1 LKAGVISRP
10 DDEAALDL
18 ARNIARYLEKNG
30 VDVIVETETALG
42 MDNPESITDL
52 GEMTPDFMVTVG
64 GDGTILRTAM
74 QMQEPGTPILG
85 VNKGSRGFLTEVAP
99 MNVNQALDR
108 VLKEDYRIES
118 CIKLSSKHLE
128 TGKVFPDSLNE
139 VLLASSM
146 PSKAIDIRLRV
157 NGEPLI
163 DIQSD
168 GVMASTP
175 VGSTAY
181 NLSAGGSI
189 IHPELIDIILTAI
202 SPYSY
207 FRSIVIPDDSTV
219 TMELLKPSSEG
230 IIIID
235 GRDYTATKPPTTIE
249 VRVSEHQTRFIRF
262 RSFYERL
269 ERRLVFRQAK

>member
-1 LKAGVISRP
+1 MKAGVISRP
-10 DDEAALDL
+10 DDGGALDL
-18 ARNIARYLEKNG
+18 ARDIAKYLGERG
-30 VDVIVETETALG
+30 VDVQMETETALG
-42 MDNPESITDL
+42 MDNPGGNTDL
-52 GEMTPDFMVTVG
+52 GDMSPDFMVTVG

-74 QMQEPGTPILG
+74 QMQEPSTPILG
-85 VNKGSRGFLTEVAP
+85 VNKGSRGFLTEVEP
-99 MNVNQALDR
+99 KDVNDALDR
-108 VLKEDYRIES
+108 LLKDDYRIER
-118 CIKLSSKHLE
+118 CIKLSSRNLE

-146 PSKAIDIRLRV
+146 PSKAIDVRIKV

-189 IHPELIDIILTAI
+189 LHPELKNVILTAI

-207 FRSIVIPDDSTV
+207 FRSIVIPNRSTV
-219 TMELLKPSSEG
+219 TMELLKANAEG
-230 IIIID
+230 MIIID
-235 GRDYTATKPPTTIE
+235 GRDYTATKLPTTIE
-249 VRVSEHQTRFIRF
+249 VRVSEHKARFIRF

>member
-1 LKAGVISRP
+1 MKAGVISRP
-10 DDEAALDL
+10 DDRRALD
-18 ARNIARYLEKNG
+18 IAREIAKYLSGRG
-30 VDVIVETETALG
+30 VDVQMETETALG
-42 MDNPESITDL
+42 MDNPGGNTDL
-52 GEMTPDFMVTVG
+52 GEMAPDFMVTVG

-85 VNKGSRGFLTEVAP
+85 VNKGSRGFLTEVDP
-99 MNVNQALDR
+99 KNVNDALDR
-108 VLKEDYRIES
+108 VLNADYRIES
-118 CIKLSSKHLE
+118 CIKLSSRHLE

-146 PSKAIDIRLRV
+146 ASKAIDVRIKV
-157 NGEPLI
+157 NGESLI

-189 IHPELIDIILTAI
+189 LHPELKNVILTAI

-207 FRSIVIPDDSTV
+207 FRSIVIPDKSIV
-219 TMELLKPSSEG
+219 TMELVKPKAEG
-230 IIIID
+230 MVIID

-249 VRVSEHQTRFIRF
+249 VRVSEYRARFIRF
-262 RSFYERL
+262 RSFYDRL
-269 ERRLVFRQAK
+269 ERRLVFRQVK

>member
-18 ARNIARYLEKNG
+18 ARDVARYLEKNG

-42 MDNPESITDL
+42 MDNPENNTDL
-52 GEMTPDFMVTVG
+52 GEMAPDFMVTVG

-99 MNVNQALDR
+99 KNAYQALDR

-118 CIKLSSKHLE
+118 CIKLSSRHLE

-146 PSKAIDIRLRV
+146 PSKAIDIRLKV

-189 IHPELIDIILTAI
+189 IHPELKTIILTAI

-207 FRSIVIPDDSTV
+207 FRSIVISDGTTV
-219 TMELLKPSSEG
+219 TMELLKSKSEG
-230 IIIID
+230 MIIID

-249 VRVSEHQTRFIRF
+249 VRVSEHQARFIRL

>member
-1 LKAGVISRP
+1 MKAGVISRP
-10 DDEAALDL
+10 DDREALD
-18 ARNIARYLEKNG
+18 IARDIAKYLGEKG
-30 VDVIVETETALG
+30 VDVQVETETALG
-42 MDNPESITDL
+42 MDNPGGNTDL
-52 GEMTPDFMVTVG
+52 GEMSPDFMVTVG

-85 VNKGSRGFLTEVAP
+85 VNKGSRGFLTEVDP
-99 MNVNQALDR
+99 KNVNDALDR
-108 VLKEDYRIES
+108 VLKEDYRIER
-118 CIKLSSKHLE
+118 CIKLSSRSLE

-146 PSKAIDIRLRV
+146 PSKAIDVRIKV

-189 IHPELIDIILTAI
+189 LHPELKNIILTAI

-207 FRSIVIPDDSTV
+207 FRSIVIPDGSIV
-219 TMELLKPSSEG
+219 TMELLKPKAEG
-230 IIIID
+230 MVIID
-235 GRDYTATKPPTTIE
+235 GRDYTATKLPTTIE
-249 VRVSEHQTRFIRF
+249 VRVSEHQARFIRF

>member
-1 LKAGVISRP
+1 MKAGVISRP
-10 DDEAALDL
+10 DDRRALD
-18 ARNIARYLEKNG
+18 IALEIAKHLRGRG
-30 VDVIVETETALG
+30 VDVQMETETALG
-42 MDNPESITDL
+42 MDNPGGNTDL
-52 GEMTPDFMVTVG
+52 GEMSPDFMVTVG

-99 MNVNQALDR
+99 NNVNDALDR
-108 VLKEDYRIES
+108 VIKGDYEIES
-118 CIKLSSKHLE
+118 CIKLSSRHLE

-146 PSKAIDIRLRV
+146 ASKAIDVRIKV

-175 VGSTAY
+175 IGSTAY

-189 IHPELIDIILTAI
+189 LHPELENVILTAI

-207 FRSIVIPDDSTV
+207 FRSIVISDRSVV
-219 TMELLKPSSEG
+219 TMELLKPKAEG
-230 IIIID
+230 MVIID

-249 VRVSEHQTRFIRF
+249 VRVSEFRARFIRF
-262 RSFYERL
+262 RSFYDRL
-269 ERRLVFRQAK
+269 ERRLVFRQVK

>member
-1 LKAGVISRP
+1 MKAGVISRP
-10 DDEAALDL
+10 DDRRALDL
-18 ARNIARYLEKNG
+18 ARDIAKYLRERG
-30 VDVIVETETALG
+30 VDVQMETETALR
-42 MDNPESITDL
+42 MDNPGGNIDL

-74 QMQEPGTPILG
+74 QMQKPGSSILG
-85 VNKGSRGFLTEVAP
+85 VNKGSRGFLTEVDP
-99 MNVNQALDR
+99 MNVNEALDR
-108 VLKEDYRIES
+108 VLNEDYRIES
-118 CIKLSSKHLE
+118 CIKLSSRHLE
-128 TGKVFPDSLNE
+128 TGMIFPDSLNE
-139 VLLASSM
+139 VLLTSSM
-146 PSKAIDIRLRV
+146 ASKAIDVRIKV

-189 IHPELIDIILTAI
+189 LHPELKNVILTAI

-207 FRSIVIPDDSTV
+207 FRSIVIPDKSIV
-219 TMELLKPSSEG
+219 TMELVKPKAEG
-230 IIIID
+230 MVIID

-249 VRVSEHQTRFIRF
+249 VRVSEYRARFIRF
-262 RSFYERL
+262 RSFYDRL
-269 ERRLVFRQAK
+269 ERRLVFRQVK

>member
-1 LKAGVISRP
+1 MKAGVISRP
-10 DDEAALDL
+10 DDRRALD
-18 ARNIARYLEKNG
+18 IARDIAKYLRG
-30 VDVIVETETALG
+30 RGIDVQMETETALG
-42 MDNPESITDL
+42 MDNPGGNVDL
-52 GEMTPDFMVTVG
+52 GEMSPDFMVTVG

-85 VNKGSRGFLTEVAP
+85 VNKGSRGFLTEVDP
-99 MNVNQALDR
+99 ENVNDALDR
-108 VLKEDYRIES
+108 VLNDDYRIES
-118 CIKLSSKHLE
+118 CIKLSSRHLE

-146 PSKAIDIRLRV
+146 ASKAIDVRIKV
-157 NGEPLI
+157 NGESLI

-189 IHPELIDIILTAI
+189 LHPELKNVILTAI

-207 FRSIVIPDDSTV
+207 FRSIVIPDKSIV
-219 TMELLKPSSEG
+219 TMELVKPKAEG
-230 IIIID
+230 MVIID

-249 VRVSEHQTRFIRF
+249 VRVSEYRAKFIRF
-262 RSFYERL
+262 RSFYDRL
-269 ERRLVFRQAK
+269 ERRLVFRQVK

>member
-1 LKAGVISRP
+1 MKAGVISRP
-10 DDEAALDL
+10 DDEKALD
-18 ARNIARYLEKNG
+18 IARDIAKYL
-30 VDVIVETETALG
+30 VDRGIDVQMETETALG
-42 MDNPESITDL
+42 MDNPGGNTDL
-52 GEMTPDFMVTVG
+52 GEMSPDFMVTVG
-64 GDGTILRTAM
+64 GDGTILRSAM
-74 QMQEPGTPILG
+74 QMQEPSTPILG
-85 VNKGSRGFLTEVAP
+85 VNKGSRGFLTEVDP
-99 MNVNQALDR
+99 GNVNDALDR
-108 VLKEDYRIES
+108 VLNDDYWIES
-118 CIKLSSKHLE
+118 CIKLSSRHLE

-146 PSKAIDIRLRV
+146 PSKAIDVRIKA

-189 IHPELIDIILTAI
+189 LHPELKNVILTAI

-207 FRSIVIPDDSTV
+207 FRSIVIPDNSTI
-219 TMELLKPSSEG
+219 TMELLKPKAEG
-230 IIIID
+230 MVIID
-235 GRDYTATKPPTTIE
+235 GRDYTATKLPTTIE
-249 VRVSEHQTRFIRF
+249 IRVSEHQARFIRF

>member
-1 LKAGVISRP
+1 MKAGVISRP
-10 DDEAALDL
+10 DDRRALDL
-18 ARNIARYLEKNG
+18 ARDIAKYLRERG
-30 VDVIVETETALG
+30 VDVQMETETALR
-42 MDNPESITDL
+42 MDNPGGNIDL

-74 QMQEPGTPILG
+74 QMQKPGTPILG
-85 VNKGSRGFLTEVAP
+85 VNKGSRGFLTEVDP
-99 MNVNQALDR
+99 MNVNEALDR
-108 VLKEDYRIES
+108 VLNDDYRIES
-118 CIKLSSKHLE
+118 CIKLSSRHLE
-128 TGKVFPDSLNE
+128 TGMIFPDSLNE
-139 VLLASSM
+139 VLLTSSM
-146 PSKAIDIRLRV
+146 ASKAIDVRIKV

-189 IHPELIDIILTAI
+189 LHPELKNVILTAI

-207 FRSIVIPDDSTV
+207 FRSIVIPDKSIV
-219 TMELLKPSSEG
+219 TMELVKPKAEG
-230 IIIID
+230 MVIID

-249 VRVSEHQTRFIRF
+249 VRVSEYRARFIRF
-262 RSFYERL
+262 RSFYDRL
-269 ERRLVFRQAK
+269 ERRLVFRQVK

>member
-1 LKAGVISRP
+1 MKAGVISRP
-10 DDEAALDL
+10 DDGEALD
-18 ARNIARYLEKNG
+18 IARDIAKYLEERG
-30 VDVIVETETALG
+30 VDVQLETETALG
-42 MDNPESITDL
+42 MDNPGGNTDL
-52 GEMTPDFMVTVG
+52 GEMSPDFMVTVG

-85 VNKGSRGFLTEVAP
+85 VNKGSRGFLTEVDP
-99 MNVNQALDR
+99 RNVNDALDR
-108 VLKEDYRIES
+108 VLKDDYRIER
-118 CIKLSSKHLE
+118 CIKLSSRHLE
-128 TGKVFPDSLNE
+128 TGKIFPDSLNE

-146 PSKAIDIRLRV
+146 PSKAIDVRIKA

-189 IHPELIDIILTAI
+189 LHPELKNVILTAI

-207 FRSIVIPDDSTV
+207 FRSIVIPDNSTI
-219 TMELLKPSSEG
+219 TMELLKPKAEG
-230 IIIID
+230 MVIID
-235 GRDYTATKPPTTIE
+235 GRDYTATKLPTTIE
-249 VRVSEHQTRFIRF
+249 IRVSEHQARFIRF

>member
-1 LKAGVISRP
+1 MKAGVISRP
-10 DDEAALDL
+10 DDRRALD
-18 ARNIARYLEKNG
+18 IARDIAKYLRGRG
-30 VDVIVETETALG
+30 VDVQMETETALG
-42 MDNPESITDL
+42 MDNPGGNVDL
-52 GEMTPDFMVTVG
+52 GEMSPDFMVTVG

-85 VNKGSRGFLTEVAP
+85 VNKGSRGFLTEVDP
-99 MNVNQALDR
+99 ENVNDALDR
-108 VLKEDYRIES
+108 VLNDDYRIES
-118 CIKLSSKHLE
+118 CIKLSSRHLE

-146 PSKAIDIRLRV
+146 ASKAIDVRIKV
-157 NGEPLI
+157 NGESLI

-189 IHPELIDIILTAI
+189 LHPELKNVILTAI

-207 FRSIVIPDDSTV
+207 FRSIVIPDKSIV
-219 TMELLKPSSEG
+219 TMELVKPKAEG
-230 IIIID
+230 MVIID

-249 VRVSEHQTRFIRF
+249 VRVSEYRARFIRF
-262 RSFYERL
+262 RSFYDRL
-269 ERRLVFRQAK
+269 ERRLVFRQVK